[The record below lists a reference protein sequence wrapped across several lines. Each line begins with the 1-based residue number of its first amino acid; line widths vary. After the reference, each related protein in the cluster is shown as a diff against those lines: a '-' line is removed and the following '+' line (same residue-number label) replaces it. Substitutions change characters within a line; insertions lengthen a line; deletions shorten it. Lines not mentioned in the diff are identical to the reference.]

1 MAILSSKQVTE
12 MIQKRLR
19 GEISQKELSDWAWN
33 AHWKNEKREQCYEE
47 GSFQMIAEIIFALA
61 HSGTEGFEIDEQD
74 NVISELVRRILLLGI
89 ASPEE
94 IQGCTKEEVEEIQA
108 YAGVKLPAIY
118 LDFLYTMGRGAGN
131 FFKGSDM
138 FYPSLLGLR
147 KAAEELLSEEGAS
160 FSLPKDA
167 FVFLMHQGYQFL
179 FFRTLGCS
187 DDPPVYHYMEGEG
200 APRKIS
206 RSFSRFLI
214 ESIKEHE
221 GS

>member
-1 MAILSSKQVTE
+1 M
-12 MIQKRLR
+12 KRR
-19 GEISQKELSDWAWN
+19 SD
-33 AHWKNEKREQCYEE
+33 
-47 GSFQMIAEIIFALA
+47 
-61 HSGTEGFEIDEQD
+61 
-74 NVISELVRRILLLGI
+74 VISKLVRRILLLGI

-108 YAGVKLPAIY
+108 DAGVNLLATY
-118 LDFLYTMGRGAGN
+118 LDFLYAMGRGAGN

-167 FVFLMHQGYQFL
+167 FVFLMHQGYQFM
-179 FFRTLGCS
+179 FFRTLRCS
-187 DDPPVYHYMEGEG
+187 DDPPVYHYIEGEG
-200 APRKIS
+200 VPRKIS
-206 RSFSRFLI
+206 RSFSQFLI

-221 GS
+221 KTT